1 MKLTTMKNHTQD
13 EIFIILTL
21 DVNFYVDST
30 IMERAKWNSGC
41 HRGVL
46 TEDFLS
52 RLKIICVEDET
63 THYTMSMNN
72 SVKTKA
78 KFSVVCAV

>member
-1 MKLTTMKNHTQD
+1 MKSFYHTQD

-21 DVNFYVDST
+21 QGNFYVDST

-41 HRGVL
+41 HHGGL